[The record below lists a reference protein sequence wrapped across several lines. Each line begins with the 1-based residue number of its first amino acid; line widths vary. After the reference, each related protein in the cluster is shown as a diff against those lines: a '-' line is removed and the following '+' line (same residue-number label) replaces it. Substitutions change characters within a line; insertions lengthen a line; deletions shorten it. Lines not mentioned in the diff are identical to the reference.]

1 MPNDLTKDAYYES
14 YGLVEATLIAER
26 EYFKSAGTNFQLKPS
41 ARAAAIATSATIN
54 SKLLVLQSQFSAFV
68 AQSGAAG
75 VQPPSQAMLQQ
86 SLELSAELASELKKA
101 VSGSAVLSIV
111 TNFFQ
116 KWTALA

>member
-1 MPNDLTKDAYYES
+1 MPNTLTKDAYYES
-14 YGLVEATLIAER
+14 YGLVAER

-41 ARAAAIATSATIN
+41 ERAAAIATSATIN

-68 AQSGAAG
+68 ARYDSAG

-86 SLELSAELASELKKA
+86 SLKLSAELASELKGA
-101 VSGSAVLSIV
+101 VTGSAVLSIV

-116 KWTALA
+116 KWTVLA

>member
-1 MPNDLTKDAYYES
+1 MPNDLTKDTYYES
-14 YGLVEATLIAER
+14 YGLVEAALIAER

-41 ARAAAIATSATIN
+41 ERAAAIATSATIN

-68 AQSGAAG
+68 AQHEAAG
-75 VQPPSQAMLQQ
+75 VQPPSQAMLKR
-86 SLELSAELASELKKA
+86 SLKLSAELASELKKA
-101 VSGSAVLSIV
+101 VTGSAVLSIV